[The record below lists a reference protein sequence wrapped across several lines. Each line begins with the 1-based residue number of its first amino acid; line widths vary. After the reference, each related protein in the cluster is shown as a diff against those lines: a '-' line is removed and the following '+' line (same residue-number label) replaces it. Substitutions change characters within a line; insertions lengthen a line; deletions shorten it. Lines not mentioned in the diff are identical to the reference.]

1 MFYLNEMTY
10 LTYKDVVNKIKN
22 SDNPETIL
30 EQFVSAKV
38 DEAIGDKEFETEQT
52 KNDEIDEAFEDGF
65 NDAVDQM
72 KSHLAILRHR
82 RQQ

>member
-22 SDNPETIL
+22 SDNPEEVL
-30 EQFVSAKV
+30 EQFVSAKIEEEIGNK
-38 DEAIGDKEFETEQT
+38 DLEAEQA

-72 KSHLAILRHR
+72 KNHLATLRHR
-82 RQQ
+82 K